1 MGVFAVITVNSL
13 LDIIVSGF
21 FRVVEELERPLPL
34 SVFGFDIS
42 VWHLIITLFIC
53 GTIINILVGESE

>member
-1 MGVFAVITVNSL
+1 MLTLTSL

-21 FRVVEELERPLPL
+21 FRLVEELEQPLPL

-42 VWHLIITLFIC
+42 VWQLIITLFIC
-53 GTIINILVGESE
+53 GSIINILVGTDDELD